1 MSIQTII
8 AGKTASITDLK
19 RNPMQIADANEP
31 VAILN
36 HNKPVFYCVPTQEWE
51 AIQEYLDDLG
61 LLEIAKKRLD
71 QGNRVKVSLDE
82 L

>member
-36 HNKPVFYCVPTQEWE
+36 HNKPAFYCVPTQEWE

>member
-1 MSIQTII
+1 MSIQSIV

-36 HNKPVFYCVPTQEWE
+36 HNKPAFYCVPTQEWE
-51 AIQEYLDDLG
+51 AIQEYLDDLA
-61 LLEIAKKRLD
+61 LLDIAKKRLK
-71 QGNRVKVSLDE
+71 QGDRVKVSLDE

>member
-1 MSIQTII
+1 MSIQSIV

-19 RNPMQIADANEP
+19 RNPMQIAEANEP

-36 HNKPVFYCVPTQEWE
+36 HNKPAFYCVPIQDWE
-51 AIQEYLDDLG
+51 AIQEYLDDLA
-61 LLEIAKKRLD
+61 LLDIAKKRLK
-71 QGNRVKVSLDE
+71 QGDRVKVSLDE